1 MIFGVATRT
10 RISIFVDSNTDTG
23 QSMKLVSEYLAR
35 EGVQDCWIST
45 FVHPEMIR
53 SVQPC
58 RPMPSGV
65 RIMVSRNLIDPV
77 PPVIEGTV
85 VLSVMEIPPRGGDEY
100 LPIAR
105 SEPIAFIGGNTYIYR
120 GRFEVPLAAAISH
133 AVRSSHFL
141 RVKDLNAA
149 VTEGREAVRLGSSD
163 PRTHLALGLALARAG
178 QNQEAIP
185 ELETAARQAK
195 ADPRFRNA
203 EVRAQRELDRLKI
216 R

>member
-1 MIFGVATRT
+1 ME
-10 RISIFVDSNTDTG
+10 
-23 QSMKLVSEYLAR
+23 LVSEYLAR

-65 RIMVSRNLIDPV
+65 RIMVSRNLIEPV

-85 VLSVMEIPPRGGDEY
+85 VLSVMEFPPRGGDEY
-100 LPIAR
+100 LPIAQ

-133 AVRSSHFL
+133 AVRSGHFL
-141 RVKDLNAA
+141 RVKNLEGA
-149 VTEGREAVRLGSSD
+149 VAEGREAVRLGASD

-178 QNQEAIP
+178 QNEEAIQ
-185 ELETAARQAK
+185 EFETTVRQAK

-203 EVRAQRELDRLKI
+203 EVRAQQELGRLKA